1 MLGASGE
8 VKKKLPDCLID
19 AKVSRQVIQA
29 KDIVK
34 DLKSKGK
41 LGDTVVLALGTNG
54 TFSDATGKELIRA
67 IGKDRQI
74 YWVTAFGEH
83 LQWQEESNHQ
93 IRSMAEQYKNVQI
106 IDWASLAEGHPKWF
120 VSDGVHLTSS
130 GCKAYAKLY
139 YDAIDKNSQ
148 KCIAKNQEE

>member
-1 MLGASGE
+1 M
-8 VKKKLPDCLID
+8 
-19 AKVSRQVIQA
+19 
-29 KDIVK
+29 
-34 DLKSKGK
+34 
-41 LGDTVVLALGTNG
+41 LALGTNG
-54 TFSDATGKELIRA
+54 TFSDAVGKELIRA
-67 IGKDRQI
+67 IGKDRKI

-83 LQWQEESNHQ
+83 LQWQEEANHQ
-93 IRSMAEQYKNVQI
+93 IRSMAEQYQNVQI

>member
-1 MLGASGE
+1 MAQQQHRRISDEGKASKEKAPAAGETEKIKKAPLEKTDQDDNAGIRGQSITAIGDSVLLGASGE

-41 LGDTVVLALGTNG
+41 LGDTVVRALGTNG

-67 IGKDRQI
+67 I
-74 YWVTAFGEH
+74 
-83 LQWQEESNHQ
+83 
-93 IRSMAEQYKNVQI
+93 
-106 IDWASLAEGHPKWF
+106 
-120 VSDGVHLTSS
+120 
-130 GCKAYAKLY
+130 
-139 YDAIDKNSQ
+139 
-148 KCIAKNQEE
+148 